1 MSASLRPAS
10 RFHALIRGFSRSRRG
25 SAAVEFAL
33 VAPLFFALIFAIIET
48 ALVFFAGQMLETGTQ
63 DTARMLFTN
72 QGQNNGWSQDPK
84 KFKDDLCSRVA
95 ALLSCDGIAFDVKS
109 YPAGTPADLTSPINA
124 QGQFDS
130 SNLSYSVPPSNS
142 PNLVVVRT
150 FYQWPLFVTGL
161 GYNLA
166 DIGSGS
172 DNSKKLLTATSA
184 FRVEPN

>member
-1 MSASLRPAS
+1 MSAFLRPAP
-10 RFHALIRGFSRSRRG
+10 RFHALLRGFSRNRGG

-33 VAPLFFALIFAIIET
+33 IAPLFFALIFAIIET

-72 QGQNNGWSQDPK
+72 QGQNSGWSLDPK
-84 KFKDDLCSRVA
+84 KFKDDLCSRVSV
-95 ALLSCDGIAFDVKS
+95 LLDCDSLAFDVRS
-109 YPAGTPADLTSPINA
+109 YPAGTPADLSSPINA
-124 QGQFDS
+124 QGQFDPTV
-130 SNLSYSVPPSNS
+130 LSYSLPPSNS

-166 DIGSGS
+166 DIGRGTN
-172 DNSKKLLTATSA
+172 NSKKLLTATSA